1 VTHLE
6 GVVEN
11 EHDYAAGRGVR
22 RVEWTTQED
31 EEGGV
36 RGYEQLVSG
45 DKRIKD
51 T

>member
-1 VTHLE
+1 MSTTTLQE
-6 GVVEN
+6 VVC
-11 EHDYAAGRGVR
+11 VR
-22 RVEWTTQED
+22 RVEWTTRED

-36 RGYEQLVSG
+36 RSYEQLVSG